1 MAGVLVEME
10 WILFDKDG
18 TLIEFDKSWEKIGVR
33 LVDSFL
39 DKFPI
44 ADKEAAHRQLG
55 VIDDAIVPN
64 SVMGSGSLDDMVK
77 AFNNIAGE
85 DVSDWTRNTSQELVD
100 TRVPENNWIE
110 GVYETIKAL
119 KNEGYKIGIVTSDS
133 RKGVMQFL
141 EDTNSKDAFDL
152 VISTETHAAE
162 KPNPAVLNPLFDH
175 YNVRPAE
182 VVIVGDTNND
192 MKTKVNA
199 ELGLAI
205 GVLSGIAK
213 KDELEDADYIIDT
226 AVDVPKILKQH
237 SEK

>member
-1 MAGVLVEME
+1 ME

-100 TRVPENNWIE
+100 NRVPENNWIE
-110 GVYETIKAL
+110 GVYETIKSL

-141 EDTNSKDAFDL
+141 EDTNSEDAFDL
-152 VISTETHAAE
+152 IISTETHAAE

-175 YNVRPAE
+175 YDVRPAE

-237 SEK
+237 NEK